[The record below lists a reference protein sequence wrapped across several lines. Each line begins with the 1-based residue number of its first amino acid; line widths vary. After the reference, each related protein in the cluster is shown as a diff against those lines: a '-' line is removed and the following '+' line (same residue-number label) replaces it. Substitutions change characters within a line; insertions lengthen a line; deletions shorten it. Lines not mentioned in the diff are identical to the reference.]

1 MIHVP
6 DEGEGGSVSAFVA
19 VVAVGLI
26 MVTGMAYDGGQIV
39 AAQATA
45 RDLAASAARAGA
57 QEVDLDR
64 LRSTGDATLD
74 PDRAMTAAQAFLA
87 QAGFTGSTRVA
98 GSSITVTVTVRQP
111 MRILPLPDRMVTAT
125 DTASALNQEAVA
137 RP

>member
-1 MIHVP
+1 MTHEP
-6 DEGEGGSVSAFVA
+6 ARGEAGSVSAFVA

-64 LRSTGDATLD
+64 LRSTGDAMLD
-74 PDRAMTAAQAFLA
+74 PERATAAAQAFLA
-87 QAGFTGSTRVA
+87 KAGFNGSTRVA

-111 MRILPLPDRMVTAT
+111 MRILPVPDRMVTAT
-125 DTASALNQEAVA
+125 DTASALDQESVA
-137 RP
+137 SP